1 MHALHKTWR
10 ILRSRHG
17 ESLVETIVAF
27 VVITIA
33 LLAFSAFAIA
43 GSHLTAATT
52 QSDSST
58 GAAMSS
64 EESGTATITGG
75 GISGSSGASVDVT
88 IHGNNDGEIYSYEK
102 KK

>member
-1 MHALHKTWR
+1 MQTFRNILHSQR
-10 ILRSRHG
+10 G

-27 VVITIA
+27 VVIAIA

-52 QSDSST
+52 QSDANT

-64 EESGTATITGG
+64 EEDGTATITGG
-75 GISGSSGASVDVT
+75 GLDSSGASIDVT
-88 IHGNNDGEIYSYEK
+88 IHGNNDGEIYSYEGNDTND
-102 KK
+102 